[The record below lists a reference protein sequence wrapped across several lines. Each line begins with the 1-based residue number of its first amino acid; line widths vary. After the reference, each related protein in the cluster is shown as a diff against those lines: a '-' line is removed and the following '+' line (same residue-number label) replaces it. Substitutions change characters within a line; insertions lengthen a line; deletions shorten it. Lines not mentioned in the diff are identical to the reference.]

1 MDAKYLSSNP
11 VFHSKM
17 KQMEVDYQFV
27 RDQLMKHLLGVRFI
41 STTDQVTDGFT
52 EALPQARLQEFRH
65 NLNLCKL

>member
-11 VFHSKM
+11 VFQM

-52 EALPQARLQEFRH
+52 EALPQA
-65 NLNLCKL
+65 

>member
-1 MDAKYLSSNP
+1 
-11 VFHSKM
+11 M

-52 EALPQARLQEFRH
+52 EALPQA
-65 NLNLCKL
+65 